1 MEIIYSSSFFKSIK
15 KEKNKEILEKIEI
28 TITNVKDANSINE
41 ISNIKKLSGHKTYY
55 RIKIGDYRLGIE
67 IINEIVD
74 FMEFQHCKDIY
85 KKFP

>member
-41 ISNIKKLSGHKTYY
+41 ISNIKKLTGHKNYY

-67 IINEIVD
+67 IINEIDD
-74 FMEFQHCKDIY
+74 FMEFQHRKDIY

>member
-41 ISNIKKLSGHKTYY
+41 ISNIKKLTGHETYY
-55 RIKIGDYRLGIE
+55 RIKIGDYRLGVE

-74 FMEFQHCKDIY
+74 FMEFQHRKDIY